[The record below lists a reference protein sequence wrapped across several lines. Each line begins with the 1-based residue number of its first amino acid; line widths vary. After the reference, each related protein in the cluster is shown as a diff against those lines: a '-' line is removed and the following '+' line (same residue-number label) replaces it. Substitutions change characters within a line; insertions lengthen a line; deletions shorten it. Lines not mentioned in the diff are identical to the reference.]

1 MKNSKDKLV
10 SCRINSEQL
19 ARIAKALGV
28 DESKAIRASLN
39 CTENVLRNF
48 FGGEVTHI
56 FKRKRSD
63 EELDLYEN
71 P

>member
-1 MKNSKDKLV
+1 MKDKLISV
-10 SCRINSEQL
+10 RVDSEQL
-19 ARIAKALGV
+19 KRIAKALGV

-39 CTENVLRNF
+39 CCENVLHNF
-48 FGGEVTHI
+48 FGGELTNV
-56 FKRKRSD
+56 FKRKKKD